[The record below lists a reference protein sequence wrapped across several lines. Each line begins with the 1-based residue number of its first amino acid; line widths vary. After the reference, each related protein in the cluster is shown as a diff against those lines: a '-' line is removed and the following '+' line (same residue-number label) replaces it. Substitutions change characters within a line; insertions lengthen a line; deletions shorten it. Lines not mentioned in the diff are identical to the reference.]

1 MKLKRIG
8 GRPRHISRVLDNP
21 VDVPDGCSTN
31 TNTST
36 NILQYHDC
44 QINAKRWKDQMHL
57 YLYLSSIKAAS
68 HWFIQTTCLD
78 DYQLSPKR
86 FMIVTVTS
94 VESNAL
100 HLADFKWI
108 MTLISPYNPR
118 PSPVKWGGL
127 NMCLMEFQ
135 QQSDSRRVFGMSCT
149 TGTQEKQMN
158 HFWINIQCVGGIL
171 IMYSQQW
178 DFKAGLWPSP
188 CDSPTFHHR
197 QISSLY
203 FT

>member
-1 MKLKRIG
+1 MQKDERIKCI
-8 GRPRHISRVLDNP
+8 H
-21 VDVPDGCSTN
+21 
-31 TNTST
+31 
-36 NILQYHDC
+36 
-44 QINAKRWKDQMHL
+44 
-57 YLYLSSIKAAS
+57 LSSIKAAS
-68 HWFIQTTCLD
+68 HWFIQATCLD

-94 VESNAL
+94 VESSAL

-118 PSPVKWGGL
+118 PSQVKWGGL

-171 IMYSQQW
+171 LMYSQQW

-188 CDSPTFHHR
+188 CDSPTFHL
-197 QISSLY
+197 SDSLFIFY
-203 FT
+203 LMKHKVKGFWSQQKTPGDWLLQHWWIYSE